1 MKNRNNNELQMAIK
15 IVEAPLADDFDLL
28 PNFVVCAIFNHLRGD
43 PADEF
48 SNWPFKQYT
57 EALEV
62 IKKFTDDNLELIQYR
77 DAFTSEFVDS
87 EGNSCLYSYA
97 VVEYNGNLFELKA
110 AIDSWNQIW
119 IEDEPHV
126 TIKPVEQKIKTITV
140 YE

>member
-1 MKNRNNNELQMAIK
+1 MKKRNNNELQMAIETF
-15 IVEAPLADDFDLL
+15 EAPLADNFDLL

-43 PADEF
+43 PAGEF
-48 SNWPFKQYT
+48 QNWPFKQYT

-62 IKKFTDDNLELIQYR
+62 IKKFSDDNLELIQYR
-77 DAFTSEFVDS
+77 DAFQSEFVDS

-97 VVEYNGNLFELKA
+97 VVEYEGNLFEMKA

-119 IEDEPHV
+119 IECEPRV
-126 TIKPVEQKIKTITV
+126 EIKPVEGKAKTIIV